1 MFHRKRELQH
11 EPAGLSAALSLFN
24 SFRVISPTLHRQDDE
39 EEDDE
44 SEVMSDHMKDTEVRR
59 DLYIPTADLW
69 LSMTF
74 CWFLLNVGAQ
84 Q

>member
-1 MFHRKRELQH
+1 MNQQAFLQ
-11 EPAGLSAALSLFN
+11 LSLFN

-74 CWFLLNVGAQ
+74 C
-84 Q
+84 